1 MAEMEPTH
9 RGKSRV
15 GLALA
20 GGGLEGAVYEIGA
33 LRALDDSL
41 VGIDLHRDVCAY
53 VGVSAGAFVA
63 SCLANG
69 LSSKQLVRAI
79 VKQAGV
85 EHPFTPEIFFK
96 PAVKEFLQRSLM
108 TPRLLAEAL
117 LQYAKNPRDLTL
129 LESMA
134 RLTRALPVGVFDND
148 PLRDYLEGIFSLEGR
163 TDDFRELDG
172 RLFVVA
178 ADLDSGD
185 AVRFGDHGFDHVPI
199 SKAVQASTAL
209 PGLYPP
215 VLIDDRHYVDGV
227 LLKTLHA
234 SVALDAAAELVICIN
249 PIVPVDT
256 ADAVEAGVMKRGRL
270 VDRGLLTVLSQTF
283 RMLVHSRLTVG
294 LSSYAPRYPGQQ
306 VVLIEPSR
314 DDYKMFFT
322 NIFRF
327 SSRKRVCEHAYR
339 STRRQLLDRRE
350 DLEPIFARH
359 GIRYRDEVLL
369 DPDRVVW
376 DASGLGEPQPGT
388 PVTEELD
395 DALTR
400 LDALLDRME
409 TAQPVTD

>member
-1 MAEMEPTH
+1 MADMDTT
-9 RGKSRV
+9 RAGRSRV

-41 VGIDLHRDVCAY
+41 VGIDLHRDICTY

-85 EHPFTPEIFFK
+85 QHPFTPEIFFT
-96 PAVKEFLQRSLM
+96 PAIKEFVQRSLM
-108 TPRLLAEAL
+108 TPRLLAESL
-117 LQYAKNPRDLTL
+117 LQYVKSPEDLTL

-134 RLTRALPVGVFDND
+134 RMTRALPVGIFDND
-148 PLRDYLEGIFSLEGR
+148 PLRQYLEGIFSLEGR
-163 TDDFRELDG
+163 TNDFRELES
-172 RLFVVA
+172 RLIVVA

-185 AVRFGDHGFDHVPI
+185 AVCFGDRGFDHVPI
-199 SKAVQASTAL
+199 SRAVQASTAL

-234 SVALDAAAELVICIN
+234 SVALDSAAELVICIN

-256 ADAVEAGVMKRGRL
+256 VDAVEAGVMRRGRL
-270 VDRGLLTVLSQTF
+270 VDRGLPTVLSQTF
-283 RMLVHSRLTVG
+283 RTLVHSRLKVG
-294 LSSYAPRYPGQQ
+294 LSSYVPRYPGQQ
-306 VVLIEPSR
+306 VVLIEPPR
-314 DDYKMFFT
+314 DDYRMFFT

-327 SSRKRVCEHAYR
+327 SSRKSVCEHAYR
-339 STRRQLLDRRE
+339 STRQQLLDRRE
-350 DLEPIFARH
+350 ELEPIFARH

-376 DASGLGEPQPGT
+376 DASGLGDPQPGT
-388 PVTEELD
+388 RVTEELD

-409 TAQPVTD
+409 LAQPVAD

>member
-1 MAEMEPTH
+1 MADMDTT
-9 RGKSRV
+9 RAGRSRV

-41 VGIDLHRDVCAY
+41 VGIDLHRDICTY

-85 EHPFTPEIFFK
+85 QHPFTPEIFFT
-96 PAVKEFLQRSLM
+96 PAIKEFVQRSLM
-108 TPRLLAEAL
+108 TPRLLAESL
-117 LQYAKNPRDLTL
+117 LQYVKSPEDLTL

-134 RLTRALPVGVFDND
+134 RMTRALPVGIFDND
-148 PLRDYLEGIFSLEGR
+148 PLRQYLEGIFSLEGR
-163 TDDFRELDG
+163 TNDFRELES
-172 RLFVVA
+172 RLIVVA

-185 AVRFGDHGFDHVPI
+185 AVRFGDRGFDHVPI
-199 SKAVQASTAL
+199 SRAVQASTAL

-215 VLIDDRHYVDGV
+215 VMIDDRHYVDGV

-234 SVALDAAAELVICIN
+234 SVALDSAAELVICIN

-256 ADAVEAGVMKRGRL
+256 VDAVEAGVMKRGRL
-270 VDRGLLTVLSQTF
+270 VDRGLPTVLSQTF
-283 RMLVHSRLTVG
+283 RTLVHSRLKVG
-294 LSSYAPRYPGQQ
+294 LSSYVPRYPGQQ
-306 VVLIEPSR
+306 VVLIEPPR
-314 DDYKMFFT
+314 DDYRMFFT

-327 SSRKRVCEHAYR
+327 SSRKSVCEHAYR
-339 STRRQLLDRRE
+339 STRQQLLDRRE
-350 DLEPIFARH
+350 ELEPIFARH

-376 DASGLGEPQPGT
+376 DASGLGDPQPGT
-388 PVTEELD
+388 RVTEELD

-409 TAQPVTD
+409 LAQPVAD

>member
-1 MAEMEPTH
+1 MADMDTT
-9 RGKSRV
+9 RAGRSRV

-41 VGIDLHRDVCAY
+41 VGIDLHRDICTY

-85 EHPFTPEIFFK
+85 QHPFTPEIFFT
-96 PAVKEFLQRSLM
+96 PAIKEFVQRSLM
-108 TPRLLAEAL
+108 TPRLLAESL
-117 LQYAKNPRDLTL
+117 LQYVKSPEDLTL

-134 RLTRALPVGVFDND
+134 RMTRALPVGIFDND
-148 PLRDYLEGIFSLEGR
+148 PLRQYLEGIFSLEGR
-163 TDDFRELDG
+163 TNDFRELES
-172 RLFVVA
+172 RLIVVA

-185 AVRFGDHGFDHVPI
+185 AVCFGDRGFDHVPI
-199 SKAVQASTAL
+199 SRAVQASTAL

-234 SVALDAAAELVICIN
+234 SVALDSAAELVICIN

-256 ADAVEAGVMKRGRL
+256 VDAVEAGVMKRGRL
-270 VDRGLLTVLSQTF
+270 VDRGLPTVLSQTF
-283 RMLVHSRLTVG
+283 RTLVHSRLKVG
-294 LSSYAPRYPGQQ
+294 LSSYVPRYPGQQ
-306 VVLIEPSR
+306 VVLIEPPR
-314 DDYKMFFT
+314 DDYRMFFT

-327 SSRKRVCEHAYR
+327 SSRKSVCEHAYR
-339 STRRQLLDRRE
+339 STRQQLLDRRE
-350 DLEPIFARH
+350 ELEPIFARH

-376 DASGLGEPQPGT
+376 DASGLGDPQPGT
-388 PVTEELD
+388 RVTEELD

-409 TAQPVTD
+409 LAQPVAD